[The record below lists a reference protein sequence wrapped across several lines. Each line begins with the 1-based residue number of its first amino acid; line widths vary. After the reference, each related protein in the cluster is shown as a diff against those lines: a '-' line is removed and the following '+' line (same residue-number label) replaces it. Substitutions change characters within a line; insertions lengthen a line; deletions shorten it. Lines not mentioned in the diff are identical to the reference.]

1 VPLSRTNFA
10 NMHSIFDF
18 SAENAKIEDCL
29 AEQGGFEPP
38 VSRENLSAGKGA
50 RGLEIFGVEIR
61 LHLPE
66 NEFAFG
72 SVRCPSL
79 TAPPSSHSN
88 GHIPGVR
95 MLM

>member
-1 VPLSRTNFA
+1 
-10 NMHSIFDF
+10 M
-18 SAENAKIEDCL
+18 

-50 RGLEIFGVEIR
+50 RVLEIFGVEIR

-95 MLM
+95 MLT